1 MVSRGCASNKIAAA
15 LIAVVVFAAAVTLMR
30 VYGADAHGAQGKTAV
45 QASLKDCAAV
55 PVAVK
60 LIEDGEARAV
70 YETDDAELVA
80 STFAALDGCTVGDAV
95 DERMSDAG
103 RTLVFVYADGSEQSV
118 ELEGKNIV
126 LDKTAYRLN
135 GADELWRQLAAIK
148 SSQRN
153 EGCTG

>member
-1 MVSRGCASNKIAAA
+1 MASRACASNKIAGA
-15 LIAVVVFAAAVTLMR
+15 LIAVVVLAAAVTLMR
-30 VYGADAHGAQGKTAV
+30 AYGAGAHGAQGKTAA
-45 QASLKDCAAV
+45 QASLNDRAAV

-60 LIEDGEARAV
+60 LIEDGEARTV

-95 DERMSDAG
+95 DERMSDAD
-103 RTLVFVYADGSEQSV
+103 RTLVFVYADGSGQSV

-126 LDKTAYRLN
+126 LDKTVYRLN

-153 EGCTG
+153 

>member
-30 VYGADAHGAQGKTAV
+30 VYGADAHGAQGKTAA
-45 QASLKDCAAV
+45 QASLNDRVAV

-103 RTLVFVYADGSEQSV
+103 CTLVFVYADGSEQSV

-153 EGCTG
+153 

>member
-1 MVSRGCASNKIAAA
+1 MSMASRGCASNKIAGA
-15 LIAVVVFAAAVTLMR
+15 LIAVVVFAAVVTLMR
-30 VYGADAHGAQGKTAV
+30 VYGADAHGAQGKTAA
-45 QASLKDCAAV
+45 QASLNDRAAV

-70 YETDDAELVA
+70 YETDDSGLVA
-80 STFAALDGCTVGDAV
+80 SAFAALDGCTVGDAV

-103 RTLVFVYADGSEQSV
+103 CTLVFVYAGGSEQSV

-126 LDKTAYRLN
+126 LDKTAHRLN

-148 SSQRN
+148 SSQQN
-153 EGCTG
+153 

>member
-1 MVSRGCASNKIAAA
+1 MASRGCSSNKIAGA
-15 LIAVVVFAAAVTLMR
+15 LIAVVVLAAAVTLVR
-30 VYGADAHGAQGKTAV
+30 AYGFGARADQGKNAA
-45 QASLKDCAAV
+45 QALLNDCAAD

-60 LIEDGEARAV
+60 LIEDGEARTI

-80 STFAALDGCTVGDAV
+80 STFAVLDGCTVGDAV
-95 DERMSDAG
+95 DERTSDAG
-103 RTLVFVYADGSEQSV
+103 RTLVFVYTDGSEQSV

-148 SSQRN
+148 NS
-153 EGCTG
+153 